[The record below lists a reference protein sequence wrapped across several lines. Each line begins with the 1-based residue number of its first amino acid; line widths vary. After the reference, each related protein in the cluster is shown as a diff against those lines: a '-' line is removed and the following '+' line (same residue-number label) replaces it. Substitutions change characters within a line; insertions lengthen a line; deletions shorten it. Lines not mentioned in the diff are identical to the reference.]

1 MCVWRAPVFAY
12 LNLFTCLSFPPFL
25 PILSLLSSLILS
37 LLLFPS
43 LSQALYQ
50 PSSIYHH
57 LHTSVSDV
65 INSSFLAVFSF
76 PFSQW
81 NGGSWFS
88 AGHRDQELEEQINP
102 PWVASPRLVSCGSAS
117 LSSLSVGAGSTA
129 VGKARGLFSLAPL
142 ELDTGIHP

>member
-1 MCVWRAPVFAY
+1 M
-12 LNLFTCLSFPPFL
+12 
-25 PILSLLSSLILS
+25 
-37 LLLFPS
+37 
-43 LSQALYQ
+43 
-50 PSSIYHH
+50 
-57 LHTSVSDV
+57 SVSDV

-81 NGGSWFS
+81 NGGSPFS

-102 PWVASPRLVSCGSAS
+102 PWVASPRLVSCASAS

-142 ELDTGIHP
+142 ELEFRHPSLVSGFPSLESVCCGKPMPAS